1 MYIPDDFD
9 EETSFLNM
17 SYMYSA
23 EFSINEEDLAV
34 TVDLNFVRYKIDQ
47 DINGLKV
54 KIYFDTD
61 SYRFKVGTTSRVNI
75 EGGLAKGVPTT
86 IKKLYLEDPYTI
98 VAYYI
103 LTHYFGIK
111 DVGLIREVIFQ
122 IAEELKERLL
132 QRSIIVM
139 IMVCVKLLSYLK
151 QVF

>member
-1 MYIPDDFD
+1 
-9 EETSFLNM
+9 M

-75 EGGLAKGVPTT
+75 ERA
-86 IKKLYLEDPYTI
+86 
-98 VAYYI
+98 
-103 LTHYFGIK
+103 
-111 DVGLIREVIFQ
+111 
-122 IAEELKERLL
+122 L
-132 QRSIIVM
+132 QREFPFNRDPDRIYNATIPDIVFEKLEK
-139 IMVCVKLLSYLK
+139 IMKHFCCIYGCVFLISYNLC
-151 QVF
+151 FAA